1 MRIVIVGGVAAGT
14 KAAARARRL
23 LPDAEITI
31 IERGKMIS
39 YAGCGMPYYISG
51 QIRDFKQ
58 LFSTSYGVVRDEH
71 YFMEEKN
78 VRVLTRTSATA
89 IDREKKEVAVTD
101 LESGENYTVPYDRL
115 VLATGASPFTPPIP
129 GLELKGVHRLNH
141 PEDAQKIAAAV
152 EQAGEAV
159 VIGGGLIGLEAADA
173 LIKRKLFVSVVELQE
188 QILPGMLD
196 PDMAALLAYRL
207 EEEGVEFH
215 LGRRVLRLE
224 GDEKGNVTAVVTDQ
238 GSIDAGLVIVA
249 VGVRPNVELAR
260 KAGLTIGETGA
271 IAVNEYLQTSDPDI
285 YALGDCVE
293 NRHLIS
299 GRKVYIP
306 LASTANRQGR
316 VVGDNLAGRKSI
328 FKGVL
333 GTSVMKMMSWNVGR
347 TGLGEMQARA
357 LGYDVVT
364 AVNATHDKTHYYP
377 GHDNLVL
384 KLIVEAG
391 SRKVLGA
398 QGIGAGEVI
407 KRIDVV
413 ATALNFGATVDDLA
427 DLDLGYAPPFNT
439 PIDPVH
445 HTANIVR
452 NKIDGVAVTISARE
466 LHEKLAGD
474 DDFVL
479 LDVRTPEQFKY
490 RHIEDPRVML
500 VTLGELRRR
509 LAEVPRDKEI
519 ITLCALG
526 VRSYEAQR
534 ILTGAGFK
542 DVKFLE
548 GGLQGW
554 PYDLD

>member
-1 MRIVIVGGVAAGT
+1 MRIVIIGGVAAGP

-23 LPDAEITI
+23 MPDAEITI

-39 YAGCGMPYYISG
+39 YAGCGMPYYVSG

-71 YFMEEKN
+71 YFQDEKG
-78 VRVLTRTSATA
+78 VRVLTRTEATA
-89 IDREKKEVAVTD
+89 IDREKKEVAVTN
-101 LESGENYTVPYDRL
+101 LENGEKYTIPYDKL
-115 VLATGASPFTPPIP
+115 VLATGASPFSPPVP

-141 PEDAQKIAAAV
+141 PDDAQKIAAAAAD
-152 EQAGEAV
+152 AGDAV
-159 VIGGGLIGLEAADA
+159 VIGAGLIGLEAADA
-173 LIKRKLFVSVVELQE
+173 LLKRKLFVSVVELQD

-196 PDMAALLAYRL
+196 PDLAALLSYRL

-215 LGRRVLRLE
+215 LGRKVLRLE
-224 GDEKGNVTAVVTDQ
+224 GDETGHVTRVVTDQ
-238 GSIDAGLVIVA
+238 GDLDAEMVIVA

-260 KAGLTIGETGA
+260 GAGLTIGETGA
-271 IAVNEYLQTSDPDI
+271 IAVNEYLQTSDPEI
-285 YALGDCVE
+285 FAIGDCVE

-299 GRKVYIP
+299 GRKVYVP

-316 VVGDNLAGRKSI
+316 VAGDNLAGRKSM

-333 GTSVMKMMSWNVGR
+333 GTSAMKMISWNVAR
-347 TGLGEMQARA
+347 TGLGEVQARA
-357 LGYDVVT
+357 LGYDVLT
-364 AVNATHDKTHYYP
+364 AINSNHDRTHYYP
-377 GHDNLVL
+377 GHDNLII
-384 KLIVEAG
+384 KLIVEKG
-391 SRKVLGA
+391 SRKVLGV
-398 QGIGAGEVI
+398 QGIGPGEVV
-407 KRIDVV
+407 KRVDV
-413 ATALNFGATVDDLA
+413 AAAALNFGATVDDLA

-439 PIDPVH
+439 PIDPLH
-445 HTANIVR
+445 HTANIAR
-452 NKIDGVAVTISARE
+452 NKLDGVAVTISARD
-466 LHEKLAGD
+466 LHDKLAGD
-474 DDFVL
+474 EDFVL
-479 LDVRTPEQFKY
+479 LDVRTPDQFKY
-490 RHIEDPRVML
+490 RHIEDPRGML

-534 ILTGAGFK
+534 ILDGAGFK

-554 PYDLD
+554 PYDLE

>member
-490 RHIEDPRVML
+490 RHIEDSRVML